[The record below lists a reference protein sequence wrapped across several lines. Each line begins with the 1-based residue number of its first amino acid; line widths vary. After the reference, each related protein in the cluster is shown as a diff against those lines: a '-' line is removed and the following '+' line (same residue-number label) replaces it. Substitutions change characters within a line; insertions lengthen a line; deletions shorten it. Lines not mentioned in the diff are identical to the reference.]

1 MDRCFLSHVGTFLQ
15 RNQRDKSYVQVTLL
29 WAPKGLYF
37 SLHWNELGPEG
48 DKVIGE
54 ALKMNQTVVDKRA
67 SPTSQ
72 PHGCAR

>member
-1 MDRCFLSHVGTFLQ
+1 VDRCFWSHVGTFLQ

-29 WAPKGLYF
+29 WVPKGLYF

-54 ALKMNQTVVDKRA
+54 ALKMNQTVVDIE
-67 SPTSQ
+67 
-72 PHGCAR
+72 